1 MTGAGPLPTEASE
14 PRGIEKIEHIIIV
27 VQENRSFDHYFGTFP
42 EADGIPMS
50 AGHPRPCLPDP
61 VLGRCSRPWH
71 SKAMIHEGGPH
82 DRPASIQDINGGAMD
97 GFIQSAI
104 PAPWLDCI
112 RERFIP
118 RCRSQTGPRGE
129 PSVVSYHTRKEIP
142 NYWAYARR
150 YVLQDRMFAPVDSW
164 TLPAHLF
171 LVSGWSAS
179 CHGPFRPMT
188 CRSDVYMTDEAALA
202 REHPGRPIYA
212 WTDITW
218 LLHRYHVS
226 WGYYVDDDT
235 CIQEPCDADKKG
247 TLVIQNPL
255 PNFTD
260 VHQTKQ
266 LGNIRFHSEY
276 YEAARTGTLPSV
288 SWVMPGPGYS
298 EHPNNHKSLARGQ
311 AHVTRI
317 VNAAMRGPDW
327 LSTAIFVTWD
337 DWGGFYD
344 HVRPP
349 RVDMNGFG
357 LRVPGLLISPWARSG
372 FIDSQTLSF
381 DAYLKFIED
390 RFLRGRRL
398 DPRTDG
404 RPDSRPTVRER
415 LPILGDLAK
424 EFDFTQEPLPP
435 LVLDPTPE
443 G

>member
-1 MTGAGPLPTEASE
+1 
-14 PRGIEKIEHIIIV
+14 
-27 VQENRSFDHYFGTFP
+27 
-42 EADGIPMS
+42 MS
-50 AGHPRPCLPDP
+50 AGRPRACLPDP
-61 VLGRCSRPWH
+61 VIGGCSRPWH
-71 SKAMIHEGGPH
+71 SPAMIQEGGPH
-82 DRPASIQDINGGAMD
+82 GREASIQDISGGSMD
-97 GFIQSAI
+97 GFIQAAAELPRLI
-104 PAPWLDCI
+104 CI
-112 RERFIP
+112 HERFNP
-118 RCRSQTGPRGE
+118 SCGPQTGPNGE

-179 CHGPFRPMT
+179 CEGPYRPMT
-188 CRSDVYMTDEAALA
+188 CRSDVSVLDEAALA
-202 REHPGRPIYA
+202 KRQRGRPIYA

-218 LLHRYHVS
+218 LLHRQRVS
-226 WGYYVDDDT
+226 WAYYVDDET
-235 CIQEPCDADKKG
+235 CIQEPCGRAKG
-247 TLVIQNPL
+247 GTVVVQNPL

-266 LGNIRFHSEY
+266 LDNISFHSEY
-276 YEAARTGTLPSV
+276 YEAARTGKLPSV

-298 EHPNNHKSLARGQ
+298 EHPNNGESLARGQ

-357 LRVPGLLISPWARSG
+357 LRVPGLMISPWARSG

-390 RFLRGRRL
+390 RFLGGQRL
-398 DPRTDG
+398 DPRTDR
-404 RPDSRPTVRER
+404 RPDSRPTVREG

-424 EFDFTQEPLPP
+424 EFDFTQDPFPP
-435 LVLDPTPE
+435 LILDPNV
-443 G
+443 GA